1 MIEGI
6 LNNEDSGNQSSLLIR
21 DLVCSDDEMKKEKDA
36 FLNKEESEDIELEI
50 LKEITQNKLPQA
62 NRFQLTVMIR
72 KLISL
77 FSF

>member
-1 MIEGI
+1 
-6 LNNEDSGNQSSLLIR
+6 
-21 DLVCSDDEMKKEKDA
+21 MKKEKDA

-62 NRFQLTVMIR
+62 NRFQLTVMTR